1 MPRVSIILPV
11 YNKEEYLDNTLSLLI
26 TQSFQDWELIIIDDG
41 STDNSSKIA
50 RKYAFSDDRIKVI
63 SQENKGVSAARNQG
77 ISSASGEWIWFV
89 DADDMP
95 DKKFLRNIFLHN
107 VPNDIDIIVG
117 NYERL
122 EKDGS
127 IQKVAIEEKGYISSE
142 RFPDIFMKYQ
152 YVTGYWGYLWNKLI
166 NRRRLMRCN
175 IRFQEGVTL
184 AEDLKF
190 MVALYRQDVKL
201 ICVSYFAMRYTVDSN
216 NSSTRKKID
225 YLSQLEIQL
234 EIKEWIIDCEK
245 KVEKI
250 GIFKKI
256 ISSYAAFVIFYGYED
271 NISCIELSKIL
282 LNNPH
287 VVSQL
292 STKDIEHTML
302 PIVWCLKKK
311 KVFIMNVYLYLR
323 KMLKSICKIL
333 KRD

>member
-95 DKKFLRNIFLHN
+95 DKEFLRNIFLHN

-311 KVFIMNVYLYLR
+311 IVFIMNVYLYLR

>member
-95 DKKFLRNIFLHN
+95 DKEFLRNIFLHN

-142 RFPDIFMKYQ
+142 RFPDIFMQ
-152 YVTGYWGYLWNKLI
+152 
-166 NRRRLMRCN
+166 C
-175 IRFQEGVTL
+175 
-184 AEDLKF
+184 D
-190 MVALYRQDVKL
+190 
-201 ICVSYFAMRYTVDSN
+201 
-216 NSSTRKKID
+216 
-225 YLSQLEIQL
+225 IQL
-234 EIKEWIIDCEK
+234 TLI
-245 KVEKI
+245 
-250 GIFKKI
+250 
-256 ISSYAAFVIFYGYED
+256 
-271 NISCIELSKIL
+271 IL
-282 LNNPH
+282 L
-287 VVSQL
+287 Q
-292 STKDIEHTML
+292 E
-302 PIVWCLKKK
+302 
-311 KVFIMNVYLYLR
+311 R
-323 KMLKSICKIL
+323 
-333 KRD
+333 R

>member
-50 RKYAFSDDRIKVI
+50 RKYAFGDDRIKVI

-77 ISSASGEWIWFV
+77 INNASGEWIWFV

-95 DKKFLRNIFLHN
+95 NKEFLRNIFLYN
-107 VPNDIDIIVG
+107 LPNDIDIIAG

-142 RFPDIFMKYQ
+142 QFPDIFMKYQ

-166 NRRRLMRCN
+166 NRQRLMRCS

-184 AEDLKF
+184 AEDLQF

-245 KVEKI
+245 RVERI
-250 GIFKKI
+250 GFFEKI

-271 NISCIELSKIL
+271 DISCIELSKTL

-323 KMLKSICKIL
+323 KILKNICKML